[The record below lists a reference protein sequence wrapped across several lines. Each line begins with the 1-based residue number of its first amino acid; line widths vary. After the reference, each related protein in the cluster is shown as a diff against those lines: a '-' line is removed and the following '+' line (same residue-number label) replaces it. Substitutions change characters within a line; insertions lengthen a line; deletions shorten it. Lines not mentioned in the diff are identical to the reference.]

1 VSIGEGEGGM
11 GPASGDWRTTAW
23 LILVDIAVGAS
34 WALLLAATVLFIV
47 GVSQFIYVD
56 F

>member
-1 VSIGEGEGGM
+1 MSSREGEGGM

-23 LILVDIAVGAS
+23 LILIDIAVGAS
-34 WALLLAATVLFIV
+34 WALLLAAAVLFIA
-47 GVSQFIYVD
+47 GLSQFIYVD